1 MKERIKELRKAAGL
15 NQTEFGKRVGVSLSA
30 VQKWESGE
38 NIVSDSV
45 ILLLCREF
53 GVNETWLR
61 TGYGDMYR
69 AKSREAE
76 LGELI
81 RSRLLDRPDSFQAA
95 LVTVLLR
102 FDPNGP
108 EFAALEKIAQ
118 ALAEKSKKDPEP

>member
-1 MKERIKELRKAAGL
+1 MKDRIKELRKAAGL
-15 NQTEFGKRVGVSLSA
+15 NQTDFGKRVGVSLSA

-38 NIVSDSV
+38 NVVSDSV
-45 ILLLCREF
+45 VLLLCREF

-61 TGYGDMYR
+61 TGAGDMHR

-81 RSRLLDRPDSFQAA
+81 RSRLLDRPESFQAA

-102 FDPNGP
+102 FDPSGS
-108 EFAALEKIAQ
+108 EFAALEKIAR
-118 ALAEKSKKDPEP
+118 ALAEEAKKDPEP